1 MKKTFIYSISLL
13 FLLAVGNS
21 CKKEKMTFNPELCGT
36 WELRVLNYTY
46 FKSGK
51 LNFFYTNYSGYNY
64 DTERYGK
71 LILTIK
77 PSGKFVFSNKNGTE
91 RFQLAKQENFNI
103 EIYKGG
109 PNAIKDLA
117 YNLHLRNWKGE
128 VFQFK
133 LSYDV
138 ETNTLVTVPWYK
150 GTVFYKKEAPF
161 SGEFSMDVLGVKFPI
176 IYYTGKG
183 VPHYAE
189 EMLGIFKKIQ

>member
-1 MKKTFIYSISLL
+1 MKKTFIYSITLL
-13 FLLAVGNS
+13 ILLAVCNS
-21 CKKEKMTFNPELCGT
+21 CKKEKMTFNPDLCGT
-36 WELRVLNYTY
+36 WELRVIDVEIIISNKLIFWYSNY
-46 FKSGK
+46 
-51 LNFFYTNYSGYNY
+51 NNYNY

-77 PSGKFVFSNKNGTE
+77 PSGKFIFSNKNGTE

-128 VFQFK
+128 IFQFK

-138 ETNTLVTVPWYK
+138 ETNTIVTVPWYK
-150 GTVFYKKEAPF
+150 GTVFCDKDAPF
-161 SGEFSMDVLGVKFPI
+161 SGTSSLYVLGVYFPSWV
-176 IYYTGKG
+176 YNYETK
-183 VPHYAE
+183 

>member
-36 WELRVLNYTY
+36 WELRVINFATGHSNKLTFGYSNYN
-46 FKSGK
+46 K
-51 LNFFYTNYSGYNY
+51 YNY